1 MQHFTEHTIELYVL
15 EAEQGDSRWCDIE
28 AHLKECHGC
37 RQLAEEIRAF
47 YLQAD
52 AGFTGLA
59 HSPNKAGR
67 ALSRV
72 PGHIVPF
79 TDEMLVPGF
88 YRPATPGEWFRWYVR
103 HHPVMTAAG
112 GIGTLAVCAM
122 LALLIL
128 RVDLRAPEP
137 AYAHLDPERAA
148 IDIYNREN
156 RVLWNIPCN
165 SIYHIKPENYN
176 LLASRVIVTD
186 INGDGHHEVITSLPV
201 GDAESTRNPAT
212 IFRSDGSI
220 RTTIALDE
228 KVSYAGTEYASI
240 VSVRDLVCDKFSSS
254 ASNEIILTSDNRRSP
269 NLISRFS
276 AGGTR
281 LGEYFHFGEVWTVA
295 VDLPGSDHRHLAV
308 FGQNDTG
315 DPDSLSYGVLIIL
328 DPSRLTGPAQAG
340 ESPGF
345 GLPFTRAEREIVRFP
360 QSDMD
365 VVLHSQSHVGNIH
378 SIMFDGKPA
387 ISVFLE
393 GNSSPAPNVTGV
405 LPIFEYILST
415 DMKVLA
421 VKYDSGTL
429 IYRNELVRRGKLS
442 GTFDAAYL
450 DDLGKRVRYWN
461 GNSWQDH
468 PVWPASLH

>member
-15 EAEQGDSRWCDIE
+15 GAETGDSRWRDVE

-47 YLQAD
+47 YLKAD
-52 AGFTGLA
+52 AGFTGSA
-59 HSPNKAGR
+59 HPANKSGR
-67 ALSRV
+67 ALSPV
-72 PGHIVPF
+72 PRRMVPF
-79 TDEMLVPGF
+79 TDETLVPGF
-88 YRPATPGEWFRWYVR
+88 YRPATPGEWFRWAVR
-103 HHPVMTAAG
+103 QHPVMTAAG

-128 RVDLRAPEP
+128 RNDLRAPEP
-137 AYAHLDPERAA
+137 AYAHLDPERAT
-148 IDIYNREN
+148 IDIYNLEN

-165 SIYHIKPENYN
+165 SIYHIGPETYN

-186 INGDGHHEVITSLPV
+186 MNGDGHHEVITSLPV
-201 GDAESTRNPAT
+201 GDGESTWNPAT

-220 RTTIALDE
+220 RTTISLNE
-228 KVSYAGTEYASI
+228 KVRYAGTEYASI
-240 VSVRDLVCDKFSSS
+240 VSVRDLACDKFSSS
-254 ASNEIILTSDNRRSP
+254 ASKEIIITSDNGRSP

-276 AGGTR
+276 ADGMK
-281 LGEYFHFGEVWTVA
+281 LGEYFHFGDVRTAA
-295 VDLPGSDHRHLAV
+295 VDLPGFPYRHLAV

-328 DPSRLTGPAQAG
+328 DPSRLTGSAQAG

-345 GLPFTRAEREIVRFP
+345 GLPYTHAEREIVRFP

-365 VVLHSQSHVGNIH
+365 AVLHAQSHVGNIH
-378 SIMFDGKPA
+378 TIMFDDKPA
-387 ISVFLE
+387 ISVFVH
-393 GNSSPAPNVTGV
+393 GSVSPVTDVPGT
-405 LPIFEYILST
+405 LPIFEYILSP

-421 VKYDSGTL
+421 VKYDSATL
-429 IYRNELVRRGKLS
+429 IFRNELVRRGKLT

-450 DDLGKRVRYWN
+450 EDLKNRVRYWN
-461 GNSWQDH
+461 GHSWQGQ